1 MKKIQAVYTLILALI
16 IFGEVCLLRQGK
28 QKQMGL
34 CQTRKLLHNKGNYQ
48 QNEKAT
54 YWTGE
59 DIWKWEI
66 QLGVNNQ
73 NTQIT
78 HTVQPQK
85 SKKLDYRD
93 RGLEWTFFSKKTY
106 KQLSDTWKDAPH
118 H

>member
-1 MKKIQAVYTLILALI
+1 MKKIQAVYSLILALI
-16 IFGEVCLLRQGK
+16 IFWGVCFLRQGK

-34 CQTRKLLHNKGNYQ
+34 CQTRKLLHSKGNYQ

-59 DIWKWEI
+59 DIGKWEI

-73 NTQIT
+73 NTWIT

-85 SKKLDYRD
+85 
-93 RGLEWTFFSKKTY
+93 
-106 KQLSDTWKDAPH
+106 KQTPWL
-118 H
+118 